1 MARTSFTR
9 CNDCKDQGFPDCRY
23 SERRTEK
30 TPRAAVTASKSAAFT
45 FRTTHTPNIEL
56 MYTLPATPRDAL
68 QVLAQLALLQCTYA
82 RLNHR
87 HQRFCMPSGTDNS
100 PSEATKTPGQT
111 SSA

>member
-68 QVLAQLALLQCTYA
+68 QAMQPLDPGLTFTDREFLDSQC
-82 RLNHR
+82 
-87 HQRFCMPSGTDNS
+87 QR
-100 PSEATKTPGQT
+100 EAAGIQ
-111 SSA
+111 